1 MFKIL
6 ANQTVLTFFG
16 VNYYL
21 AILVRRTL
29 SSDQKS
35 NVSFIS
41 DKQGAIRKSFPEIS
55 SKNKSSYF
63 ESEEDGD

>member
-1 MFKIL
+1 MFRIL

-35 NVSFIS
+35 KVSFIS

-55 SKNKSSYF
+55 SKNESSF
-63 ESEEDGD
+63 ESEKDGD